1 MWGDGVTNVSIPQV
15 NMLKNN
21 STLAV
26 SVPINIYIKFGFVS
40 VNEPRETYF
49 VDALRRFCSDSD
61 LFKPDEIDK
70 WRHMILCRMSV
81 ILLARILF

>member
-1 MWGDGVTNVSIPQV
+1 MTNVSIPEV
-15 NMLKNN
+15 TMLKN
-21 STLAV
+21 SLTLAV
-26 SVPINIYIKFGFVS
+26 PVSINLFITFGFVS
-40 VNEPRETYF
+40 VNGSRETYF

-70 WRHMILCRMSV
+70 WRHMIFCRMSV